1 MVLASLS
8 STFHQTKSVMYV
20 IVIYNHYVNFTL
32 TSILKCMFKRSHQ
45 RSRGI
50 NVLGGMFLGTH
61 TMWLLFLL
69 TCFHS
74 NVPSNSIVKTTAK
87 KAFQHCKP
95 TDFFHQA
102 NTNALRVDDNKV
114 LSKNYIPFK
123 TIKFKSYA

>member
-1 MVLASLS
+1 MVLASLPS
-8 STFHQTKSVMYV
+8 IVHQPKRVMCD
-20 IVIYNHYVNFTL
+20 IVIYNHCVNFTL

-74 NVPSNSIVKTTAK
+74 NVSSNSIVKTTEK
-87 KAFQHCKP
+87 NAFQHCKP

-102 NTNALRVDDNKV
+102 NTNALRVDDHKV